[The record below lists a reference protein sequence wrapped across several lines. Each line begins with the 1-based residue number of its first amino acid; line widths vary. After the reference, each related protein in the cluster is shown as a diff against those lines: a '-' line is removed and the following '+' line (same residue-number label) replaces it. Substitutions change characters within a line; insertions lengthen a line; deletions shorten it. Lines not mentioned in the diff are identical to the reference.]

1 MIPRYVEHNKRRK
14 EINLGGVHSASTHED
29 ILAQAKARR
38 LQRQDQKIQLDN
50 AIRIQAWWRGVQCRQ
65 DTKKALRRVFEENIT
80 NIEGLRCLVVI
91 GQDEDVLARWSTAI
105 ISNATGQLNSL
116 II

>member
-50 AIRIQAWWRGVQCRQ
+50 AIRLQAWWRGVSCRRE
-65 DTKKALRRVFEENIT
+65 TGKELRRLFEENVTDIV
-80 NIEGLRCLVVI
+80 GLRCLVVI
-91 GQDEDVLARWSTAI
+91 GQDEDILAQWSSAV
-105 ISNATGQLNSL
+105 ISDAPGRL
-116 II
+116 I